1 MRFVAKNKN
10 TFEEVVL
17 LTMPRLIRELLES
30 IMTVIMN
37 VTGTI
42 ENLHFIRMP
51 GWRWSPDQP
60 KNL

>member
-51 GWRWSPDQP
+51 G
-60 KNL
+60 